1 MKRKIGLSKVEL
13 YESNFVRSTPI
24 AEQYLL
30 SAFTSILNFNFTL
43 RVNLCTFGPK
53 LAIFLVMVAF
63 RNCFTVCSCS

>member
-30 SAFTSILNFNFTL
+30 SAFTSILNSNFIL

-53 LAIFLVMVAF
+53 WAILMVEIRF
-63 RNCFTVCSCS
+63 KNFWGSTRK